1 MMAQTSK
8 FNVKS
13 ISCIAE
19 ALLTS
24 VIAVDAN
31 EEDSMDHIEKLS
43 NFSKEALIGE
53 VLKTWD
59 ALADAEASMSDMLF
73 KIKRLELEIT
83 KISAVRGVSSTKIEM
98 SERIKELEDMV
109 RVQGKD
115 ASNKE
120 VAKLESRVKVLLAAL
135 LDLEREVS
143 SIKGDGVN

>member
-1 MMAQTSK
+1 MAQTSK

-59 ALADAEASMSDMLF
+59 ALADAEASISDMLF

-83 KISAVRGVSSTKIEM
+83 KLSAVRGISSTKIEM
-98 SERIKELEDMV
+98 SERIKELEDMI
-109 RVQGKD
+109 RVQGED
-115 ASNKE
+115 TSNNE
-120 VAKLESRVKVLLAAL
+120 VPKLESRVKVLLAAL

-143 SIKGDGVN
+143 SIKGHGVN

>member
-1 MMAQTSK
+1 MAQTSK

-120 VAKLESRVKVLLAAL
+120 VAKRESRVKVLLAAL

>member
-1 MMAQTSK
+1 MAQTSK

-115 ASNKE
+115 VSNNE

-143 SIKGDGVN
+143 SIKGNGVN

>member
-1 MMAQTSK
+1 MAQTSK

-115 ASNKE
+115 ASNNE

-143 SIKGDGVN
+143 FIKGDGVN

>member
-1 MMAQTSK
+1 MAQTSK

-109 RVQGKD
+109 RVQGKG
-115 ASNKE
+115 ASNNE
-120 VAKLESRVKVLLAAL
+120 VAKLESRVEVLLAAL

>member
-1 MMAQTSK
+1 M
-8 FNVKS
+8 
-13 ISCIAE
+13 
-19 ALLTS
+19 
-24 VIAVDAN
+24 VDLEGN
-31 EEDSMDHIEKLS
+31 EVDSMDHKVRLS
-43 NFSKEALIGE
+43 NFKKEALIEE

-115 ASNKE
+115 ASNNQ
-120 VAKLESRVKVLLAAL
+120 VAKLESRV
-135 LDLEREVS
+135 E
-143 SIKGDGVN
+143 GVARSLT

>member
-1 MMAQTSK
+1 MAQTSK

-31 EEDSMDHIEKLS
+31 EKDSMDHIEKLS

-109 RVQGKD
+109 RVQGED
-115 ASNKE
+115 ASNNE

>member
-1 MMAQTSK
+1 MAQTSK

-83 KISAVRGVSSTKIEM
+83 KLSAVRGVSSTKIEM

-109 RVQGKD
+109 RVQGED
-115 ASNKE
+115 TSNNE
-120 VAKLESRVKVLLAAL
+120 VPKLESRVKVLLAAL

>member
-1 MMAQTSK
+1 MAQTSK

-115 ASNKE
+115 ASNN
-120 VAKLESRVKVLLAAL
+120 
-135 LDLEREVS
+135 EVS
-143 SIKGDGVN
+143 

>member
-1 MMAQTSK
+1 MAQTSK

-83 KISAVRGVSSTKIEM
+83 KLSAVRGISSTKIEM

-109 RVQGKD
+109 RVQGED
-115 ASNKE
+115 TSNNE
-120 VAKLESRVKVLLAAL
+120 VPKLESRVKVLLAAL

-143 SIKGDGVN
+143 SIKGHGVN

>member
-1 MMAQTSK
+1 MAQTSK

-31 EEDSMDHIEKLS
+31 EEDSMDHMEKLS

-109 RVQGKD
+109 RVQGKG
-115 ASNKE
+115 ASNNE
-120 VAKLESRVKVLLAAL
+120 VAKLESRVEVLLAAL

-143 SIKGDGVN
+143 SIKGDGNN

>member
-1 MMAQTSK
+1 MAQTSK

-31 EEDSMDHIEKLS
+31 EEDSMDHIEKLA

-109 RVQGKD
+109 RVQGKG
-115 ASNKE
+115 ASNNE
-120 VAKLESRVKVLLAAL
+120 VAKLESRVEVLLAAL

>member
-1 MMAQTSK
+1 MAQTSK

-31 EEDSMDHIEKLS
+31 EEDSMDHIEKLA

-109 RVQGKD
+109 RVQGED
-115 ASNKE
+115 ASNDE

>member
-1 MMAQTSK
+1 MAQTSK

-31 EEDSMDHIEKLS
+31 EEDSMDRIEKLS

-109 RVQGKD
+109 RVQGED
-115 ASNKE
+115 TSNNE
-120 VAKLESRVKVLLAAL
+120 VPKLESRVKVLLAAS

-143 SIKGDGVN
+143 SIKGHGVN

>member
-1 MMAQTSK
+1 MAQTSK

-83 KISAVRGVSSTKIEM
+83 KLSAVRGVSSTKIEM

-109 RVQGKD
+109 RVQGEGT
-115 ASNKE
+115 SNNE
-120 VAKLESRVKVLLAAL
+120 VSKLESRVKVLLAAL

>member
-1 MMAQTSK
+1 MAQTSK

-115 ASNKE
+115 ASNNE

-143 SIKGDGVN
+143 SIKDNEVN

>member
-1 MMAQTSK
+1 MAQTSK

-83 KISAVRGVSSTKIEM
+83 KLSAVRGVSSTKIEM
-98 SERIKELEDMV
+98 SERINELEDMV
-109 RVQGKD
+109 RVQGED
-115 ASNKE
+115 TSNNE
-120 VAKLESRVKVLLAAL
+120 VPKLESRVKVLLAAL

>member
-1 MMAQTSK
+1 MAQTSK

-31 EEDSMDHIEKLS
+31 EEDSMDRIEKLS

-73 KIKRLELEIT
+73 KIKKLELEIT

-115 ASNKE
+115 VSNNE
-120 VAKLESRVKVLLAAL
+120 VAKLESRVA
-135 LDLEREVS
+135 
-143 SIKGDGVN
+143 

>member
-1 MMAQTSK
+1 MAQTSK

-83 KISAVRGVSSTKIEM
+83 KLSAVRGISSTKIEM
-98 SERIKELEDMV
+98 SERIKELEDMI
-109 RVQGKD
+109 RVQGED
-115 ASNKE
+115 TSNNE
-120 VAKLESRVKVLLAAL
+120 VPKLESRVKVLLAAL

-143 SIKGDGVN
+143 SIKGHGVN

>member
-1 MMAQTSK
+1 MAQTSK
-8 FNVKS
+8 CNVKS

>member
-1 MMAQTSK
+1 MAQTSK

-31 EEDSMDHIEKLS
+31 EEDSMDHMEKLS

-109 RVQGKD
+109 RVQGKG
-115 ASNKE
+115 ASNNE
-120 VAKLESRVKVLLAAL
+120 VAKLESRVEVLLAAL
-135 LDLEREVS
+135 LDLER
-143 SIKGDGVN
+143 

>member
-1 MMAQTSK
+1 MAQTSK

-31 EEDSMDHIEKLS
+31 EKDSMDHIEKLS

-109 RVQGKD
+109 RVQGED
-115 ASNKE
+115 ASNNE
-120 VAKLESRVKVLLAAL
+120 VTELESRVKVLLAAL

>member
-1 MMAQTSK
+1 MAQTSK

-31 EEDSMDHIEKLS
+31 EKDSMDHIEKLS

-109 RVQGKD
+109 RVQGED
-115 ASNKE
+115 ASNNE
-120 VAKLESRVKVLLAAL
+120 VTKLESRVKVLLAAL

>member
-1 MMAQTSK
+1 MAQTSK

-83 KISAVRGVSSTKIEM
+83 KLSAVRGVSSTKIEM

-109 RVQGKD
+109 RVQGEGT
-115 ASNKE
+115 SNNE
-120 VAKLESRVKVLLAAL
+120 VPKLESRVKVLLAAL

>member
-1 MMAQTSK
+1 
-8 FNVKS
+8 
-13 ISCIAE
+13 
-19 ALLTS
+19 
-24 VIAVDAN
+24 
-31 EEDSMDHIEKLS
+31 
-43 NFSKEALIGE
+43 
-53 VLKTWD
+53 
-59 ALADAEASMSDMLF
+59 LADAEASMSDMLF

-115 ASNKE
+115 ASNNE

>member
-1 MMAQTSK
+1 MAQTSK

-115 ASNKE
+115 VSNNE

-143 SIKGDGVN
+143 FIKGDGVN

>member
-1 MMAQTSK
+1 MAQTSK

-31 EEDSMDHIEKLS
+31 EEDSMDHIEKLA

-115 ASNKE
+115 ASNNE

>member
-1 MMAQTSK
+1 MAQTSK

-83 KISAVRGVSSTKIEM
+83 KLSAVRGISSTKIEM

-115 ASNKE
+115 VSNNE

-143 SIKGDGVN
+143 FIKGDGVN

>member
-1 MMAQTSK
+1 MAQTSK

-115 ASNKE
+115 ASNNE

>member
-1 MMAQTSK
+1 MAQTSK

-31 EEDSMDHIEKLS
+31 EEDTMDHIEKLS

-83 KISAVRGVSSTKIEM
+83 KLSAVRGVSSTKIEM

-109 RVQGKD
+109 RVQGED
-115 ASNKE
+115 TSNNE
-120 VAKLESRVKVLLAAL
+120 VPKLESRVKVLLAAL

>member
-1 MMAQTSK
+1 MAQTSK

-31 EEDSMDHIEKLS
+31 EEDSMDRIEKLS

-83 KISAVRGVSSTKIEM
+83 KISAVGGFLNKDRDV
-98 SERIKELEDMV
+98 REDQGIRRHGTRPRKG
-109 RVQGKD
+109 RVQQRG
-115 ASNKE
+115 
-120 VAKLESRVKVLLAAL
+120 R
-135 LDLEREVS
+135 
-143 SIKGDGVN
+143 